1 MAVVIIGLTAI
12 PLVGMLL
19 ETIGGASEHRDLA
32 LIDTV
37 LKSFAET
44 AKAELVSSPPAATG
58 SVTKSS
64 SSVTSAG
71 LFSGTADYVGYAIS
85 GIGIPATTIITSE
98 PYPNNGTAQLSH
110 TATAS
115 SSTEPLTIG
124 YQACA
129 TTYHLM
135 SDPSTLSG
143 PGGTPVT
150 VFVTGFQG
158 ASLATFRVDIGPAT
172 TLTPTATKSTG
183 PDAGGNAR
191 ITFTV
196 PPSTPPTPATQPPYP
211 ITVKA
216 KGVQVS
222 SLPGTGFRVTSTGT
236 PLTTSPDVGYTAGIT
251 AVRYWTP
258 KSAAFVPTCTGTSA
272 TGGLQVITVS
282 ATGPGH
288 VSDHLTV
295 AIRNPVYTAVPRQTP
310 NVTVTG
316 TDVARPSTG
325 STTLVFTATVTPA
338 ATSPTPTQPVTWTVT
353 EPHGTST
360 TCSATSTSKG
370 AGNSETYTCRFAV
383 TSTSQFG
390 IYTATATYPGDAY
403 NTKASGSGSGGV
415 YAPDGSGS
423 TQVSPTTAVPAK
435 PLTLSFSYTAA
446 TLTGVI
452 PGTDLGVVTIDV
464 PAGWTAPQVTN
475 KTAPGYCTATG
486 GATTPAVE
494 ITGRTIEVTGVT
506 LTTAHRTLTITYTD
520 ATAATGTL
528 SPSHFTAAEA
538 SVATV
543 TPVLLNAATTHDT
556 VTLT

>member
-1 MAVVIIGLTAI
+1 MAVVIIGLTAV

-44 AKAELVSSPPAATG
+44 AKAELESSPPSATG
-58 SVTKSS
+58 SVTKTN
-64 SSVTSAG
+64 SSVKAPG
-71 LFSGTADYVGYAIS
+71 LFGGTADYVGYAIS
-85 GIGIPATTIITSE
+85 GIGIPATTLVTAE
-98 PYPNNGTAQLSH
+98 TRTAGTAQLSH
-110 TATAS
+110 AATTS
-115 SSTEPLTIG
+115 SATEPLTIG

-143 PGGTPVT
+143 PSGTPVT

-158 ASLATFRVDIGPAT
+158 ASLAAFRVDIGPAT
-172 TLTPTATKSTG
+172 TLTPTPAKSLG
-183 PDAGGNAR
+183 PDAEGNAR

-196 PPSTPPTPATQPPYP
+196 PPGIPPTPATQPPYP

-216 KGVQVS
+216 NGVQVS

-236 PLTTSPDVGYTAGIT
+236 PLATSPDVGYTAGIT
-251 AVRYWTP
+251 AVSYWTP
-258 KSAAFVPTCTGTSA
+258 RSAAFVKTCSGTSA
-272 TGGLQVITVS
+272 TGGLQVLTVS

-310 NVTVTG
+310 DVTVTG

-325 STTLVFTATVTPA
+325 TTTLVFTATVTPA
-338 ATSPTPTQPVTWTVT
+338 ATSPAPTQPVTWTVT
-353 EPHGTST
+353 EPSGTST
-360 TCSATSTSKG
+360 GCPATSQSNG
-370 AGNSETYTCRFAV
+370 AGNSETYTCRVPV

-390 IYTATATYPGDAY
+390 IYSATATYPGDAY
-403 NTKASGSGSGGV
+403 DTVASGSGSGGV

-423 TQVSPTTAVPAK
+423 TAVSPTTAVPAK
-435 PLTLSFSYTAA
+435 PVTLTFTYTAA

-452 PGTDLGVVTIDV
+452 PGTDLGVVTLDV
-464 PAGWTAPQVTN
+464 PAGWTAPQVTHAA
-475 KTAPGYCTATG
+475 TPGYCSATG
-486 GATTPAVE
+486 GSGTPAVE
-494 ITGRTIEVTGVT
+494 TTGRTIEVTGVT
-506 LTTAHRTLTITYTD
+506 LDSAHPTLTVTYKD
-520 ATAATGTL
+520 ATVATGTA
-528 SPSHFTAAEA
+528 SPSHFAAAEA

-543 TPVLLNAATTHDT
+543 TPVPLKAATTHDT
-556 VTLT
+556 VTVP